1 MKPLDPRLL
10 RYARS
15 IRGFLL
21 TQTVLG
27 LITTASVIAF
37 AAVLTGIVVSAIDGT
52 PLSGQWPAIGAL
64 AGIACVRALTLWAT
78 EAVSMRSA
86 GRVKSEL
93 RTGVL
98 DAVQK
103 LGPSWL
109 RRRGSASV
117 ATLTGHGMDALDE
130 YFAKYLPQLVLT
142 VLVTP
147 ILLVVI
153 WWQDWLSGL
162 VILVTLPLIPLF
174 MALIGWAT
182 QAVQAKQWAALGEL
196 SSGFVDLLGGLST
209 LKIFGRQHRQVT
221 RMREITRRYRTTT
234 MRVLRVTFMSG
245 FVLELAASLSVAII
259 AVSIGLRMLQGDLS
273 LSIGLFVLLLA
284 PDAFLPLRNVGA
296 NFHAAAE
303 GVTAANEAFEILDA
317 ARAQVAEPAIA
328 DSGALPS
335 GVALRLDAVRA
346 GHRDADGALTLLGHE
361 PVSADLPVGT
371 ITALVGPSGVGKSS
385 LFARLVGFAE
395 GSGTALLGPSGSA
408 LSALAPGD
416 RTAIAWSPQRPSL
429 IAGTVRDNV
438 ALGAD
443 SVDDAL
449 IARVLHLSAADDIDP
464 DTVLGVGGDGL
475 SGGQAQ
481 RVGIARAYYQALD
494 QGSTVL
500 LLDEPSSA
508 LDHDTEALVAAGIRE
523 LADTGIAVLLIT
535 HRRELL
541 QIADQTLTLAAREP
555 QPEEISA

>member
-21 TQTVLG
+21 TQTALG
-27 LITTASVIAF
+27 LITTVCVIAF

-52 PLSGQWPAIGAL
+52 TLTELWPAIGAL
-64 AGIACVRALTLWAT
+64 AGIACVRGLTLWASET
-78 EAVSMRSA
+78 VSMRSA

-117 ATLTGHGMDALDE
+117 ATLTGRGMDALDE

-196 SSGFVDLLGGLST
+196 SSGFVDLLGGLAT

-221 RMREITRRYRTTT
+221 RMREITTRYRTTT

-317 ARAQVAEPAIA
+317 ARSLTSEPVTE
-328 DSGALPS
+328 SHGTLPED
-335 GVALRLDAVRA
+335 VALRLDGVRA
-346 GHRDADGALTLLGHE
+346 GHRAADGTLTLLGHE
-361 PVSADLPVGT
+361 PVSADLRAGT

-385 LFARLVGFAE
+385 LVARLVGFAE
-395 GSGTALLGPSGSA
+395 GTGTALLGPSGTA
-408 LSALAPGD
+408 LATLAPGE

-429 IAGTVRDNV
+429 IAGTVRENV
-438 ALGAD
+438 ALGAQT
-443 SVDDAL
+443 VDDAL
-449 IARVLHLSAADDIDP
+449 VTRALTLAAAAEIAP
-464 DTVLGVGGDGL
+464 DTRLGVGGDGL

-481 RVGIARAYYQALD
+481 RVGLARAYYRALAC
-494 QGSTVL
+494 GSSLL

-508 LDHDTEALVAAGIRE
+508 LDHDTEARVAAGIRE
-523 LADTGIAVLLIT
+523 LATTGIAVLLIT
-535 HRRELL
+535 HRRALL
-541 QIADQTLTLAAREP
+541 QIADDTLTLAASEP